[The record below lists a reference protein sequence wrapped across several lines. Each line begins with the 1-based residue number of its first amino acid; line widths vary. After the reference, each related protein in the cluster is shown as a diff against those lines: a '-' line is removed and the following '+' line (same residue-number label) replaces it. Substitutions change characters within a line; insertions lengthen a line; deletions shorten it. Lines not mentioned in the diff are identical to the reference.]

1 MTPKDE
7 LNARQ
12 LIMKA
17 ALKLFADKGIDG
29 VSVREISK
37 ESGQNISQISYYF
50 ESKEG
55 LYKTILKEHSLLIS
69 QKVHNVI
76 QEFSSENMHLTQFEK
91 QMKNFISIFVNMRL
105 ENPDIAKI
113 IQRETIEGMPNVKE
127 IHNEAI
133 KPLAGLMENFMNQ
146 AKKNKIVKKDTDE
159 RVFFILMTEAI
170 WGYMTKRECK
180 VSLLASSFKF
190 PKDQNLFVDTVYN
203 IFFKGILL

>member
-1 MTPKDE
+1 MTPKEE

-12 LIMKA
+12 LIMQA

-55 LYKTILKEHSLLIS
+55 LYKTILKEHSLQIS
-69 QKVHNVI
+69 QKVHHVI
-76 QEFSSENMHLTQFEK
+76 QEFSSENMNLSQFER

-113 IQRETIEGMPNVKE
+113 IQRETIEGMPHVKE
-127 IHNEAI
+127 IHNETI
-133 KPLAGLMENFMNQ
+133 KPLAALMENFMNQ

-159 RVFFILMTEAI
+159 RVFFILLTESI

-180 VSLLASSFKF
+180 VSLLTSSFKF
-190 PKDQNLFVDTVYN
+190 PKDQSLFVDTVFN
-203 IFFKGILL
+203 IFFKGILV